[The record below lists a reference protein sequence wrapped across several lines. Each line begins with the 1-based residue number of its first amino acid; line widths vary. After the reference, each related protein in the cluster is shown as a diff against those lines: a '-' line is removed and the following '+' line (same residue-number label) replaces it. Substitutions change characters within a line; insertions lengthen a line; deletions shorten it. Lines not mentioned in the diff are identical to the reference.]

1 MSYQLEHNDLKFKSD
16 LMTQIATGLTELQG
30 DLACK
35 LGINPERLDELQTG
49 KIDRFR
55 LMELQSL
62 ARRAG
67 VQPV

>member
-1 MSYQLEHNDLKFKSD
+1 MNYQSEHNDLKSKSD
-16 LMTQIATGLTELQG
+16 LMTQITTELTDLEG

-35 LGINPERLDELQTG
+35 LGINPERLDELQIG

-62 ARRAG
+62 ARRVG
-67 VQPV
+67 VQQ